1 MQLRYLHVRGISRV
15 MSQIDNLLSKIVYG
29 EEECAVL
36 MEEQQKIVQF
46 CDDALATSIRI
57 EFPGQFDGVGTI
69 PGEDTEVG
77 SISQVISRAELS
89 STNEDIDAL
98 EASQKQLKGC
108 LSPSDIKTVD
118 QKIWVLKNQR
128 TELDHELL
136 MLCHEI
142 EDKLGQRFKFESMQ
156 QKFMEWADYLEKK
169 VKDHD

>member
-29 EEECAVL
+29 EEQCADL

-57 EFPGQFDGVGTI
+57 EFPGQFDGVETI
-69 PGEDTEVG
+69 PGEDTEVDVLTNSVTELSSALSLSG
-77 SISQVISRAELS
+77 RLEYLQSTRAELS

-142 EDKLGQRFKFESMQ
+142 EE
-156 QKFMEWADYLEKK
+156 
-169 VKDHD
+169 